1 MPTIDLADVRPMAI
15 VEGEKEHHMFVITG
29 VTGNTGSHVAAA
41 LLAAKLPV
49 RVVLRDT
56 KTADTW
62 KAKGA
67 QVSIADVGDAGALAA
82 AVAGADAA
90 YILLPPPAW
99 GAGGLVADRAAKI
112 AAIGAAVKRARPKH
126 VVMLSSIGADQPSG
140 TGPILDLRRLEAALA
155 ATEVPVT
162 FLRAAYFMDNWATS
176 IKQAI
181 DDGAL
186 YHAVRSDLAFAQVA
200 TEDIGKT
207 AARLM
212 REAAP
217 KGTRVFELA
226 GPRDYTLADAA
237 ALLAKLSGKPVA
249 PVTVPIAG
257 LVGAVVGQ
265 GASQEFAE
273 GMGELVDGL
282 NKGLLTFHKTDA
294 RGEVTLEDKLKRL
307 VG

>member
-1 MPTIDLADVRPMAI
+1 MY
-15 VEGEKEHHMFVITG
+15 VITG

-41 LLAAKLPV
+41 LLDAKQPV
-49 RVVLRDT
+49 RVVLRDA
-56 KTADTW
+56 KAEAAW

-67 QVSIADVGDAGALAA
+67 EVAIADVGDADALAA
-82 AVAGADAA
+82 ALTGATAA

-99 GAGGLVADRAAKI
+99 GAGRLVADRSAKI
-112 AAIGAAVKRARPKH
+112 AAIAAAVKRARPKH

-155 ATEVPVT
+155 ATEVPTT
-162 FLRAAYFMDNWATS
+162 FLRAAYFMDNWGSS

-181 DDGAL
+181 DGGAL
-186 YHAVRSDLAFAQVA
+186 YHAVRSDLPFAQVA

-207 AARLM
+207 AAGLM
-212 REAAP
+212 REPAP
-217 KGTRVFELA
+217 KATRVLELA

-249 PVTVPIAG
+249 PVTVPIQG
-257 LVGAVVGQ
+257 LVGAVVAQ

-282 NKGLLTFHKTDA
+282 NKGLLVFRKTDA

-307 VG
+307 IG